1 MTQDLDKPERARD
14 RTYKMVY
21 PLRVLGMGLGLVLTG
36 SVLMQNAE
44 LARFGWVSV
53 LTLVIWPHVAY
64 LHARF
69 SAKPYR
75 AEVANLLVDS
85 AIVGL
90 WVALMQFN
98 LLASVLLVVITTHDK
113 LSTGIRW
120 LWVVSSFVLLAAVG
134 LTVVFVQPGV
144 TLESSQLVVFG
155 ALPVLAF
162 HSLAVGFTNY
172 RLIRIVAR
180 RNLQLQ
186 DLRQRDGQT
195 GLFARAHWQET
206 AQAAMANAK
215 RTGRPTCLLMI
226 DIDHFKP
233 INDSHGHTIGD
244 EVISAV
250 GQAIRDCVRA
260 VDSAGRY
267 GGDEFGVVCIDA
279 DEADALAIAE
289 RIRSCVSELRLPR
302 LPQVQLS
309 ASIGMAPLRPEHATL
324 HDWLN
329 AADAALYQA
338 KSEGRDRVVRDTGIS
353 RTAASR
359 GVAAAEPGVAAI
371 AIVE

>member
-1 MTQDLDKPERARD
+1 MPERARD

-21 PLRVLGMGLGLVLTG
+21 PLRVLGMGLGLVLTT
-36 SVLMQNAE
+36 SVLMQNAQ
-44 LARFGWVSV
+44 LARFGWV
-53 LTLVIWPHVAY
+53 LLVSLVVWPHLAY

-69 SAKPYR
+69 SANAYR
-75 AEVANLLVDS
+75 AELANLLVDS
-85 AIVGL
+85 AIVGM

-98 LLASVLLVVITTHDK
+98 LLGSVLLVVITTHDK

-120 LWVVSSFVLLAAVG
+120 LWVVSLGVLLAAVA
-134 LTVVFVQPGV
+134 LTTLLVQPGV
-144 TLESSQLVVFG
+144 VLESSQLVVLG

-206 AQAAMANAK
+206 AQAAMANSK
-215 RTGRPTCLLMI
+215 STGRPACLLMI

-233 INDSHGHTIGD
+233 INDKHGHTMGD

-250 GQAIRDCVRA
+250 GQAIRHCVRA
-260 VDSAGRY
+260 CDSAGRY
-267 GGDEFGVVCIDA
+267 GGDEFGVVCINA

-289 RIRSCVSELRLPR
+289 RIRACIAQLRLPG
-302 LPQVQLS
+302 LPLMQLT
-309 ASIGMAPLRPEHATL
+309 ASIGMAALQAEHASL
-324 HDWLN
+324 HDWFN
-329 AADAALYQA
+329 AADAALYRA
-338 KSEGRDRVVRDTGIS
+338 KSDGRDRVVSEAGGARPL
-353 RTAASR
+353 R
-359 GVAAAEPGVAAI
+359 GSPAAAQASGAADAVAP
-371 AIVE
+371 